1 VRASR
6 ALIGTCLTAGLATL
20 AVFGLARHSQ
30 RGALAKPLPHQV
42 LSGRPVTLAAV
53 RGRPALV
60 VFWASWCTPCQQ
72 EAPALERLAR
82 SLRGRATLIGVNW
95 SDTLSGGRSFIRQY
109 HWSFPNLRDAE
120 GLVGDDYGLSG
131 LPSTYVIDP
140 TGHVRRTL
148 RGPQTQ
154 QTLEHALST
163 L

>member
-1 VRASR
+1 M
-6 ALIGTCLTAGLATL
+6 
-20 AVFGLARHSQ
+20 
-30 RGALAKPLPHQV
+30 
-42 LSGRPVTLAAV
+42 TLAAV
-53 RGRPALV
+53 RGHPALV

-72 EAPALERLAR
+72 EAPALERLAQ
-82 SLRGRATLIGVNW
+82 SLHGRAMLIGVNW
-95 SDTLSGGRSFIRQY
+95 SDTLSGARAFIRQY

-140 TGHVRRTL
+140 TGHVRQTL